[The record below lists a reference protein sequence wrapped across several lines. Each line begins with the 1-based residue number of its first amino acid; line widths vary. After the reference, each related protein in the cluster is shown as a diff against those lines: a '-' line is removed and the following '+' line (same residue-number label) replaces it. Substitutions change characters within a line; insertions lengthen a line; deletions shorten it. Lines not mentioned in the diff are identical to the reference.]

1 MDNINNIKSITNIGG
16 DTPVALP
23 MERTAVPAGG
33 QARVPLIEFKNV
45 TKRFNEKTVLDE
57 VNLSIYEN
65 QITTIIG
72 KSGTGKS
79 VLLKHII
86 GLLKPD
92 EGAIVFQG
100 KPVNEMKKNEWKAC
114 RSQISFLFQN
124 NALFDSMTVLDNVA
138 FPLRQT
144 TNFNKREI
152 EKRALKRIEDLEL
165 TEATHKFPSELSG
178 GMQKRVALARALVTD
193 PKIVLFDEPTTGQD
207 PIRKNMILSMITHY
221 RRKFGFT
228 AVMISHDIPDIFFIS
243 DRIIILW
250 EGTIGFEG
258 TYEDAVKAKLPLID
272 EFLRSLEGF
281 QDELTGLLS
290 REAFRVHYAAMLR
303 GRATASA
310 VLFGIGFD
318 DLHESLGPQ
327 SAVEVLRALG
337 EYTNRRF
344 NPIGGFSARH
354 SGNEIL
360 TIFPHTSV
368 DVARQLVAD
377 FAQELK
383 QEALVKI
390 QNIAKTQMDVEACV
404 EIHVR
409 AGIIEVIPA
418 DEIELIIEKARAK
431 QEIVATH
438 RCASGGNG
446 Q

>member
-1 MDNINNIKSITNIGG
+1 
-16 DTPVALP
+16 
-23 MERTAVPAGG
+23 MET
-33 QARVPLIEFKNV
+33 PLIEFKNV
-45 TKRFNEKTVLDE
+45 TKRFGEKTVLNE

-92 EGAIVFQG
+92 EGTISFQG
-100 KPVNEMKKNEWKAC
+100 IPVDTMKKSEWEER
-114 RSQISFLFQN
+114 RSQIAYLFQN
-124 NALFDSMTVLDNVA
+124 NALLDSMTVFDNVA

-144 TNFNKREI
+144 TDLSKAEI
-152 EKRALKRIEDLEL
+152 KEKVLKRIDDLEL
-165 TEATHKFPSELSG
+165 TDAVGKFPSELSG

-228 AVMISHDIPDIFFIS
+228 AVMISHDIPDVFFIS

-250 EGTIGFEG
+250 EGGVGFEG
-258 TYEDAVKAKLPLID
+258 TYEEAIKQKLPLID

-290 REAFRVHYAAMLR
+290 REAFRVHYAAMLE
-303 GRATASA
+303 GTATVTAVSA
-310 VLFGIGFD
+310 ALFSVRLKL
-318 DLHESLGPQ
+318 LHDALGPQ
-327 SAVEVLRALG
+327 ASMEILRALG

-344 NPIGGFSARH
+344 KPIGGFSARH
-354 SGNEIL
+354 SRDEIL
-360 TIFPHTSV
+360 TIFPHTNT
-368 DVARQLVAD
+368 DEAKELVTG

-383 QEALVKI
+383 QEALANI
-390 QNIAKTQMDVEACV
+390 LNIAASKIGAETSFD
-404 EIHVR
+404 IYIR
-409 AGIIEVIPA
+409 AGITEVLPTDDIEQ
-418 DEIELIIEKARAK
+418 IIERARAK

-438 RCASGGNG
+438 QCEAGGCVE
-446 Q
+446 